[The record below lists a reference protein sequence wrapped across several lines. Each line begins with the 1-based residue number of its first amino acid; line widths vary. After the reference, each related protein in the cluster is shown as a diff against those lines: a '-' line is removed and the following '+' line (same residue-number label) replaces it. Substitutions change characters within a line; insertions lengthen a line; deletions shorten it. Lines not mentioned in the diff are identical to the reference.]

1 MKDTR
6 RCRLTEWRAELT
18 WEEPAQW
25 RQLATVSS
33 VTLQI
38 VSYSS
43 TASGEMCLR
52 NDRERP
58 LAWIIDE
65 TTPPNKTG
73 KKPALMLLAAIAIV
87 PLLAVAGWFVFG

>member
-1 MKDTR
+1 
-6 RCRLTEWRAELT
+6 
-18 WEEPAQW
+18 
-25 RQLATVSS
+25 
-33 VTLQI
+33 
-38 VSYSS
+38 
-43 TASGEMCLR
+43 MCLR

-73 KKPALMLLAAIAIV
+73 NKPAPLLLVAIAIV